1 MVINES
7 QRLYTYLSL
16 FGFPVDAVVANRV
29 LPEEARSKYF
39 DRWLSIQAGH
49 LATARANFDP
59 LPFFEAPLFDREM
72 VGTEMLEQFG
82 KRVFGKTDPAAVL
95 HREKPVEVKKEGRT
109 FVLYMRLPFAEKDRI
124 QVHSRGDELVVQVD
138 NSAATWCCRGPGGRA
153 WPAPAS
159 RPAPAGGFEAREHAR
174 NWGQSRALLHDLGL
188 LEEADRPQIRA
199 WRSEGVILLCQCW
212 PSAWDLR
219 ATPGRGRARRKV
231 PVTDETRP

>member
-1 MVINES
+1 VLNPERMVINES

-82 KRVFGKTDPAAVL
+82 RRVFGKTDPTAVL
-95 HREKPVEVKKEGRT
+95 HREKPVEVKKEGRS
-109 FVLYMRLPFAEKDRI
+109 FALYMRLPFAEKDRI
-124 QVHSRGDELVVQVD
+124 QVYAKGDELVVQVD
-138 NSAATWCCRGPGGRA
+138 NQRRHLVLPRTLAGRSVA
-153 WPAPAS
+153 GAGFVDQRLRVTFGDKEAS
-159 RPAPAGGFEAREHAR
+159 
-174 NWGQSRALLHDLGL
+174 
-188 LEEADRPQIRA
+188 
-199 WRSEGVILLCQCW
+199 
-212 PSAWDLR
+212 
-219 ATPGRGRARRKV
+219 
-231 PVTDETRP
+231 